1 MSTTIRHTKGFLL
14 DFKRRLE
21 FIKSAH
27 NLLEMKR
34 DQLMR
39 ELKEDLEKL
48 KEMRKKVMEE
58 IGEINNEFAFL
69 HVAYGSQEIETVPA
83 FLEEKAQVTIIPK
96 SILGVTV
103 PLIKEINIPSVKGK
117 CPFYIASLAEKAATA
132 LLNLIRLSE
141 LEAEIEFIL
150 EDLRNTNIRV
160 NALEKVVIPRYQ
172 LLIKYIQDVLDH
184 EMLEEFMRTKMVKN
198 VLSKRRGGA

>member
-39 ELKEDLEKL
+39 ELKGDLEKL

-69 HVAYGSQEIETVPA
+69 HVAYGSQEIETIPA

-103 PLIKEINIPSVKGK
+103 PLIKEINIPSMKGK

-132 LLNLIRLSE
+132 LLNLIKLSE

>member
-39 ELKEDLEKL
+39 ELKGDLEKL

-69 HVAYGSQEIETVPA
+69 HVAYGSQEIETIPA

-103 PLIKEINIPSVKGK
+103 PLIKEINIPSMKGK
-117 CPFYIASLAEKAATA
+117 CPFYIASLAEKATTA
-132 LLNLIRLSE
+132 LLNLIKLSE

>member
-1 MSTTIRHTKGFLL
+1 MSMTIRHTKGFLL

-39 ELKEDLEKL
+39 ELKESLEKL

-58 IGEINNEFAFL
+58 VKEVNNEFALL
-69 HVAYGSQEIETVPA
+69 HVAYGSSEIETVPA
-83 FLEEKAQVTIIPK
+83 LLGEKAQVTIIPK

-103 PLIKEINIPSVKGK
+103 PLIREIDIPSMKGK
-117 CPFYIASLAEKAATA
+117 CPFYAASIAEKAATA
-132 LLNLIRLSE
+132 LVNLIKLAE

-160 NALEKVVIPRYQ
+160 NALEKVVIPRYKV
-172 LLIKYIQDVLDH
+172 LIKYIQDVLDH
-184 EMLEEFMRTKMVKN
+184 EMLEEFMRTKLVKN
-198 VLSKRRGGA
+198 VLSKKRGGL